1 MSEWV
6 KLTAAYGHE
15 RSAYV
20 ARPEGKAISA
30 LVLVQEIYGI
40 NAHIRSVCD
49 GYAKDGFV
57 VVAPALFDRF
67 ERGLELSYEG
77 DGQKKAMEL
86 YPQLKPE
93 PTLMDIAAAYE

>member
-20 ARPEGKAISA
+20 ARPEGEAIGA

-57 VVAPALFDRF
+57 VVAPAIFDRF
-67 ERGLELSYEG
+67 ERGLELKYEG
-77 DGQKKAMEL
+77 PDQKKAFEL
-86 YPQLKPE
+86 YQKLKPE
-93 PTLMDIAAAYE
+93 WTLMDVAAAY